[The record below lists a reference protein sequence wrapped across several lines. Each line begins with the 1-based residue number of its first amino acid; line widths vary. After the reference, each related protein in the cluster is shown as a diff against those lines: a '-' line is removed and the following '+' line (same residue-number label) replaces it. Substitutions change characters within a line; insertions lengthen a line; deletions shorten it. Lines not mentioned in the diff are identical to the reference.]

1 MPYPRRDDPDRD
13 VQEAIGLTDRRRIS
27 SGSPYEPKI
36 GFSRAVRAGD
46 TVYVSGT
53 VAWGEDGRL
62 VGEGD
67 VYVQAKQAIANIERA
82 LIEAGASLNDV
93 VRPRIY
99 LIDISRLEEAARAH
113 GEAFGEIRPASS
125 MVEVSALAEP
135 QMLVGVEAIK
145 PAPSAPN

>member
-1 MPYPRRDDPDRD
+1 MT
-13 VQEAIGLTDRRRIS
+13 ERRRIS

-53 VAWGEDGRL
+53 VAWGEGGGL

-67 VYVQAKQAIANIERA
+67 VYKQAKQAISNIEKA
-82 LIEAGASLNDV
+82 LIKAGASLNDV
-93 VRPRIY
+93 VRTRIY
-99 LIDISRLEEAARAH
+99 VTDIGRIDEVAKAH

-135 QMLVGVEAIK
+135 QMLVEIEAI
-145 PAPSAPN
+145 AVI

>member
-1 MPYPRRDDPDRD
+1 MT
-13 VQEAIGLTDRRRIS
+13 ERRRIS

-46 TVYVSGT
+46 TIFVSGT

-62 VGEGD
+62 VGRGD
-67 VYVQAKQAIANIERA
+67 VYAQAKQAIANIEKA

-93 VRPRIY
+93 VRTRIY
-99 LIDISRLEEAARAH
+99 VTDISRLEEAAKAH

-125 MVEVSALAEP
+125 MIEVSALAEP
-135 QMLVGVEAIK
+135 GMLVEIEAI
-145 PAPSAPN
+145 AVI